1 VDNNNTSYY
10 IQIKLWEKHLEM
22 KAMETSIK
30 EVAKEATMKK
40 KLGEAISFLLN
51 DYIKRKIALYLSL
64 DIWKKD

>member
-1 VDNNNTSYY
+1 
-10 IQIKLWEKHLEM
+10 
-22 KAMETSIK
+22 METSIK